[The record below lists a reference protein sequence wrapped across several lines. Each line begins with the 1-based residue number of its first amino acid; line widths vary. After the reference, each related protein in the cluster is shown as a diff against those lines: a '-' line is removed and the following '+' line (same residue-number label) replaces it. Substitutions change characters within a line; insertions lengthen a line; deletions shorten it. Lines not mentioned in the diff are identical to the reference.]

1 MKKINTNEFL
11 YVEKY
16 RPQTVDD
23 LIAPVDVRERI
34 KAWIETDGQ
43 IPNLGFFSNNPGTGK
58 SSIAKSI
65 LKDLDADFL
74 FINASKENGID
85 LVRNKIYIFASN
97 VSFEGRPKIVVLDE
111 ADGCSTDL
119 QKGFRA
125 FIEEFS
131 QNCRFILTGNY
142 SNKIIEPILNR
153 LIVFDFDVLFN
164 KHSKEIA
171 KQIFDRLCFILD
183 NEKVEYEKDALKP
196 LITTLYPSI
205 RRMINILQES
215 VTDHKLV
222 LNTSLIEAQTKFQNL
237 LDEIKNKRFDKC
249 RALISEINSPT
260 AFYNFVYKNMD
271 KYFMLESLPHVV
283 ILTHHFMNSNVNSR
297 DPDIS
302 MAAYCASMIRNIEI
316 KFQP

>member
-283 ILTHHFMNSNVNSR
+283 ILTHHFMNSNVNS
-297 DPDIS
+297 
-302 MAAYCASMIRNIEI
+302 CEI
-316 KFQP
+316 VIKVSGCHIPQ